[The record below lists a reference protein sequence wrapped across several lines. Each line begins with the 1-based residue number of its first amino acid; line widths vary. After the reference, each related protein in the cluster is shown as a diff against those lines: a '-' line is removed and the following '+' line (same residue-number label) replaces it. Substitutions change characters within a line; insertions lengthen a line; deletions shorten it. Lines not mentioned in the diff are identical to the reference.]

1 MKLFLSLQQS
11 DASSPGKMKLKYT
24 IIKTDEQYY
33 EYCNI
38 LEKLVFSNNHSFK
51 DEIELLTFLIEK
63 WDDELQLN
71 DDLDPVE
78 LLKHLMKEH
87 DLRARDLANILE
99 LTKGTIS
106 KILNYQ
112 KGFSKETIRKLS
124 DYFKLRQDA
133 VNRPYSLIG
142 KAS

>member
-1 MKLFLSLQQS
+1 MTKLR
-11 DASSPGKMKLKYT
+11 YT
-24 IIKTDEQYY
+24 VIKTDVQYF

-38 LEKLVFSNNHSFK
+38 LEKLVISNYHSSL
-51 DEIELLTFLIEK
+51 DEIELLTLLIEK
-63 WDDELQLN
+63 WDQDHNTL

-87 DLRARDLANILE
+87 DLRAVDLSEILG
-99 LTKGTIS
+99 LTKGTVS

-124 DYFKLRQDA
+124 IRFMLRQDA
-133 VNRPYSLIG
+133 FNRPYPLVHKVSNG
-142 KAS
+142 MRNAS